1 MPHAEKERTGDDMKA
16 RFILAN
22 ALIAFMMLVAFTS
35 CNRQSTTR
43 ILFIGNSY
51 TYFNDGIDK
60 QLGGLA
66 PSGETERIAVG
77 GYSLEQHWRDGTAL
91 HSIRSG
97 GYQYVILQEQ
107 SETPIFDR
115 SKFEEFA
122 TSFDKE
128 IKKSGARTVLLM
140 TWERPDSRG
149 SGVTT
154 ANLAAAYRAVGR
166 KLGAQVAP
174 VGLAFARSLR
184 EKPDLTLYGQD
195 GHPTMYGTY
204 LAACVLYAAIFK
216 SPAGNPYADL
226 SITPDLQAYFERIAA
241 ETPAY

>member
-1 MPHAEKERTGDDMKA
+1 MKA
-16 RFILAN
+16 RFIFVDVF
-22 ALIAFMMLVAFTS
+22 IAFMMLVAFTS
-35 CNRQSTTR
+35 CNRQPTVR

-51 TYFNDGIDK
+51 TYVNDGIDK

-66 PSGETERIAVG
+66 PSGDTERIAVG
-77 GYSLEQHWRDGTAL
+77 GYTLEQHWRDGNAL
-91 HSIRSG
+91 QSIRSG

-107 SETPIFDR
+107 SQTPIFDR

-154 ANLAAAYRAVGR
+154 ANLAAAYRSVGS
-166 KLGAQVAP
+166 KLGARVAP
-174 VGLAFARSLR
+174 VGLAFARSVKNQISRCTARMDTRRCMEPFSRLACYTARYSRVRPGIRMRTRVSLR
-184 EKPDLTLYGQD
+184 TCK
-195 GHPTMYGTY
+195 H
-204 LAACVLYAAIFK
+204 I
-216 SPAGNPYADL
+216 L
-226 SITPDLQAYFERIAA
+226 SE
-241 ETPAY
+241 